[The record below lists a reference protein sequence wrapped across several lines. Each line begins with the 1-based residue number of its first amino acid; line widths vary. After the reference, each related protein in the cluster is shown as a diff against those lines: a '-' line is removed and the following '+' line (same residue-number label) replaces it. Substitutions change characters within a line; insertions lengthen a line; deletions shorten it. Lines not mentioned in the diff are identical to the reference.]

1 MTHTFI
7 ILEYNKSP
15 YEIIPE
21 ELKNEYTMNGKIPIF
36 NWYIDSTAPNGVEWS
51 NSLINSYMNRFTPEN
66 IRNNCEDSSA
76 QYGNEVCVNLLNSFE
91 DYNIRNKNVA
101 VIGSTS
107 PWIEAILLNMSNK
120 VTTIEYNVPDCINSS
135 SNDPPEISYCL
146 TILHNTNKT

>member
-1 MTHTFI
+1 MS
-7 ILEYNKSP
+7 LEYNKSP

>member
-1 MTHTFI
+1 MADSI
-7 ILEYNKSP
+7 PGNKSEP
-15 YEIIPE
+15 TIVDPTHDLIYRGRGRKA
-21 ELKNEYTMNGKIPIF
+21 LDAIF
-36 NWYIDSTAPNGVEWS
+36 FP
-51 NSLINSYMNRFTPEN
+51 
-66 IRNNCEDSSA
+66 
-76 QYGNEVCVNLLNSFE
+76 
-91 DYNIRNKNVA
+91 KNVA